1 MTEEYRY
8 RHLVH
13 RTERTGAAPPA
24 EVVGDTATARCRL
37 GDQPEQQ
44 HPASGHP
51 LPERHPVQRHV
62 GEPARHRHPYQRCQF
77 ASDAGDAGGVC
88 PDRLRR
94 RRESVLRGAI
104 VPLYVGRMGSYV
116 DVEASGL
123 LDGLQG
129 VARQERAELV
139 EWLLGRGFTVE
150 QIRNEVSP
158 MLLPAGRIV
167 GDDGVHVSARQI
179 CEETGIDLEL
189 LEAHMR
195 ALGLPRADDPDASVH
210 LRVDSELAAR
220 AKVFV
225 DLGFSREQVMT
236 VSRVLAQGLAQT
248 AEAMRQSVLE
258 VIIQPGATELQLA
271 QAYEVLVR
279 DVEPLLG
286 PLCRDVLR
294 LQLRHTLETEAVN
307 VAERAAGTL
316 PGARQISVAFADL
329 VGFTR
334 LGEAVPPEELES
346 LASRMSDLAREVA
359 APPVRFIKTIGDAVM
374 LVSTDTVALLRAALA
389 LVALAEKFDDFPQLR
404 VGLAVG
410 SAISRAGDWFGSPV
424 NVASRVTGV
433 ARPGTVLVAE
443 SARDAIDSAEG
454 FAWSYAGAR
463 HLKGVKGELRL
474 FRARA
479 ADRE

>member
-1 MTEEYRY
+1 
-8 RHLVH
+8 
-13 RTERTGAAPPA
+13 
-24 EVVGDTATARCRL
+24 
-37 GDQPEQQ
+37 
-44 HPASGHP
+44 
-51 LPERHPVQRHV
+51 
-62 GEPARHRHPYQRCQF
+62 
-77 ASDAGDAGGVC
+77 
-88 PDRLRR
+88 
-94 RRESVLRGAI
+94 
-104 VPLYVGRMGSYV
+104 MGSYV